1 MFYSTEEILPFLKG
15 AVLYL
20 NSKYYTKLKEQL
32 KNKDAFNQENFKNI
46 NINTI
51 NSHYSKNFDIIILSN
66 IADYLHELYLDNN
79 IEKFK
84 NWIENEVAGKLN
96 KNGILCVAYLFWTYF
111 EKRKDIPLINQ
122 RNILDKYFKGQYEQ
136 WIIDNSFIEDT
147 TNDKILIYHK
157 K

>member
-1 MFYSTEEILPFLKG
+1 MNVSVCISPPT
-15 AVLYL
+15 
-20 NSKYYTKLKEQL
+20 
-32 KNKDAFNQENFKNI
+32 FKAKVQPKI
-46 NINTI
+46 W
-51 NSHYSKNFDIIILSN
+51 L
-66 IADYLHELYLDNN
+66 
-79 IEKFK
+79 EKFK
-84 NWIENEVAGKLN
+84 KWIENEVAGKLN